1 VAGGVAGG
9 PPHHRPLRR
18 QAAHPSLARSL
29 SSRVRPARCRR
40 RRRATAMEKNR
51 NVDVVGGRVG
61 LGFGRTQVLRA
72 CPFMVEG
79 RVVGMRACSFGLSA
93 TSQQYFSLRTN
104 QPPAIS
110 QQYFSLTT
118 NQPSAMSQTNMLLV
132 CTWRAE
138 WQVGLDLLWNLPSS
152 SQRAADGQDPF
163 ACIYY
168 C

>member
-1 VAGGVAGG
+1 MKTTRQNLFVLLIFLRHACFKNGGRAGNARDDGRSDGDGHGHGRRKGVPDGVGVGGEVAGGVAGG

-29 SSRVRPARCRR
+29 SSRVRPARRRR

-79 RVVGMRACSFGLSA
+79 RVVG
-93 TSQQYFSLRTN
+93 T
-104 QPPAIS
+104 
-110 QQYFSLTT
+110 
-118 NQPSAMSQTNMLLV
+118 
-132 CTWRAE
+132 
-138 WQVGLDLLWNLPSS
+138 
-152 SQRAADGQDPF
+152 
-163 ACIYY
+163 
-168 C
+168 